1 MADFTVF
8 QWVALAAFVLLLTG
22 TTASLWLAVP
32 AAMRERAAE
41 RREKRRAEALAKTQQ
56 EQGGA

>member
-1 MADFTVF
+1 MAEFTMF
-8 QWVALAAFVLLLTG
+8 QWAALAVFVLLVAG
-22 TTASLWLAVP
+22 IAASLWLTVP

-41 RREKRRAEALAKTQQ
+41 RREKRRAEALATQQ

>member
-8 QWVALAAFVLLLTG
+8 QWVALAAFALLVAG
-22 TTASLWLAVP
+22 IAASLWLTVP

-41 RREKRRAEALAKTQQ
+41 RREKRRAEALAQE

>member
-8 QWVALAAFVLLLTG
+8 QWVALAAIVLLVVAVV
-22 TTASLWLAVP
+22 ASFWLAVP
-32 AAMRERAAE
+32 AAMRERTAE
-41 RREKRRAEALAKTQQ
+41 RREKRRAEALAKAPQ